1 MMAKGYLS
9 VQEIHQTGQN
19 TTLVG
24 KCPLMLVIGSSS
36 SLIRRFADRDMMMRF
51 HVGLG
56 VGHVYVHNQTGH
68 SATGEDRE
76 VVDKRLDI
84 GDQQALS
91 EPEEG
96 EAEAEEPVESDM
108 DEYEDSSAS
117 EVDETDDDDSNTGD
131 MGDEERLAMDDMY
144 G

>member
-1 MMAKGYLS
+1 
-9 VQEIHQTGQN
+9 
-19 TTLVG
+19 
-24 KCPLMLVIGSSS
+24 
-36 SLIRRFADRDMMMRF
+36 MMRF

-56 VGHVYVHNQTGH
+56 VGHVHVHNQTGH

-91 EPEEG
+91 EPEQG
-96 EAEAEEPVESDM
+96 EAEAEEPMEPDM

-117 EVDETDDDDSNTGD
+117 EVDETDDDDSNAGD